1 MAYWIFGTNVA
12 RIVVIRKL
20 SPIIL
25 DILLPKDLFFLQI
38 KLFNRRNTLLSPDS
52 RFSCPMKLAE
62 RENFLISDHSSG
74 ARQVWYERGGDSL
87 RHRQHFDEEL
97 LSDHRRVS
105 LRSHCRIFACL
116 QTFAVTFAKDFG
128 TFAGEKWDVLWLQQR
143 DESRSTSLVSY
154 SFSLGEWN
162 NQSPLI
168 DRYLSPN
175 SFVLWGE
182 CLR

>member
-62 RENFLISDHSSG
+62 RENFLTSDHLSG
-74 ARQVWYERGGDSL
+74 ARQTRYERGGKK
-87 RHRQHFDEEL
+87 
-97 LSDHRRVS
+97 
-105 LRSHCRIFACL
+105 
-116 QTFAVTFAKDFG
+116 TFAIDSISVKGRYVIIEGWAFVTVAGVSQAPKLLLWHLLKILVHLCVREMRGLMTTAKRRKQEYIARFLFVPFG
-128 TFAGEKWDVLWLQQR
+128 WVEQSV
-143 DESRSTSLVSY
+143 STHWQALKAPFFCSM
-154 SFSLGEWN
+154 FFG
-162 NQSPLI
+162 
-168 DRYLSPN
+168 
-175 SFVLWGE
+175 
-182 CLR
+182 